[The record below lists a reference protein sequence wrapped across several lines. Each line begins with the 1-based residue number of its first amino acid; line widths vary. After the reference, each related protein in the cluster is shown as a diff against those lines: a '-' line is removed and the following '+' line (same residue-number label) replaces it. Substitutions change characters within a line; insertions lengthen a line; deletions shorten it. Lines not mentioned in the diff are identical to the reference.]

1 MTRSRLFVASS
12 LGLVALV
19 AVAAVAALLL
29 RPQTSLGP
37 VPSAALA
44 LPGDSPFVMGLD
56 VRRLVASSFYK
67 NQSARQPVD
76 VLQEIAKQ
84 TGLDAERDI
93 DTIVFAGSKDGAQ
106 RGVAVVVGRFDTAK
120 LQDRIGPSLAVLGDG
135 AFVAGEPTLVRATVD
150 NHSAGK
156 TGLASNAA
164 QVARLERVK
173 PGSAFWIVGDENLL
187 RRLPQTLPSPLGEG
201 GGSLSLPELQQ
212 LVVSGEFEPQ
222 LAIDVVGDTADA
234 SGAKNL
240 AEMLGGLIALVK
252 MQTAQKPELAGLAT
266 AFNVSHA
273 QNQVSVAVRMP
284 PDLVEAL
291 QKSARGG
298 AATPEVR

>member
-19 AVAAVAALLL
+19 ATAAVAALLL
-29 RPQTSLGP
+29 RPQAALGP
-37 VPSAALA
+37 APPAALA

-56 VRRLVASSFYK
+56 VRKLVASSFYK

-84 TGLDAERDI
+84 TGLDPERDV
-93 DTIVFAGSKDGAQ
+93 DTIVFAGSKEGAQ

-120 LQDRIGPSLAVLGDG
+120 LQSRIGPSLAVLGDG
-135 AFVAGEPTLVRATVD
+135 AIVAGEPTLVRATVD
-150 NHSAGK
+150 NHSTGK

-164 QVARLERVK
+164 QVARLERVR
-173 PGSAFWIVGDENLL
+173 PGSAFWMVGDESVL
-187 RRLPQTLPSPLGEG
+187 RRLPRTVPSPMG
-201 GGSLSLPELQQ
+201 GGSLSLPALEQ

-240 AEMLGGLIALVK
+240 AEMLSGLIALVK
-252 MQTAQKPELAGLAT
+252 MQTAQRPEIAGLAT

-291 QKSARGG
+291 QKSARGD